1 MTVSAMRTMSI
12 LRIITLMAGL
22 GLVTQAEPG
31 KKPAAVFP
39 RKNFEVIDKYCIDC
53 HDASLKKG
61 KVNLEDLS
69 FDIHTVEQ
77 AEMWQKV
84 YNAVGSGEMP
94 PEDEDQLQNK
104 EKADFLDDLANTM
117 VVARKSLSDTGG
129 QIAMRRLNRREY
141 GNTIRDLLG
150 VTLDIN
156 QLPADGGGGTF
167 DTVGGSQ
174 FVSSDQIE
182 QYLELGRA
190 AIDEAFQRR
199 AMSGKKPAI
208 VRMEP
213 EKSIRP
219 GIEKTASKIEAAQKR
234 FSKWKAEVDKAVAK
248 PVNQKRLP
256 VLLKQNPKMENPI
269 HFYSFVELFE
279 GVPPAKNYG
288 FKDAF
293 EATLQHPDWDR
304 SELAIRKHYMTL
316 PHRDKGLYLKL
327 AHGMGRL
334 DITPKK
340 FVPGTYRM
348 RVRVGAVEGAPASR
362 RFIEI
367 GHPYS
372 KPIAPG
378 RMALE
383 GAPISQHQITGTIA
397 KPQIVESV
405 FELKATD
412 PKIVSVRE
420 RQPLEA
426 KALWTAHN
434 RLKAKNGYGHPP
446 AIWIDWVELEGPLAA
461 PAGSAKTFDWWVSE
475 QKIKEPIARARKILE
490 QFSLEAMRGTAPSK
504 DYIDRL
510 VGIFQTRRKAG
521 ENFDIAIRTPMSIVL
536 ASPGFLYLHE
546 PGSEKK
552 RRMLDD
558 RELAVRLSYFLWSA
572 PPDAQLLA
580 LAKQGKLNS
589 PAVLKQQVD
598 RMIADPRADAFVSG
612 FVHQW
617 LHMER
622 LDFFQFDPNRHREFD
637 ESMRTA
643 SRQEVY
649 ESFTHLLRGKGPQA
663 HLGYMLKSDYVM
675 INGLLANYYGI
686 EGVVGD
692 EFRKVKLPPNSPRGG
707 LLGMAAIHAMGSDGI
722 DSSPVERGAWV
733 LRYVLNDPP
742 PPAPPNVPQLSRLN
756 DKPLSSR
763 EKVIAHQTEAQC
775 ASCHRKIDPI
785 GFGLENF
792 DAAGKWRTEE
802 RRYSRNRKGNMTPSK
817 GSFPI
822 DASGQ
827 LYKGPAFANYFE
839 LRDIIVGRHNDF
851 IRGYCEALI
860 EYGLGRPTSIVDVDL
875 VNEMMAAAK
884 KENNATGAFI
894 HALVQSEP
902 FRRK

>member
-1 MTVSAMRTMSI
+1 MSI
-12 LRIITLMAGL
+12 VRIITLTAGL
-22 GLVTQAEPG
+22 ALVAQAEPG

-39 RKNFEVIDKYCIDC
+39 KKNFEVIDKYCIDC
-53 HDASLKKG
+53 HDAGLKKG

-69 FDIHTVEQ
+69 FDIHSIEQ
-77 AEMWQKV
+77 AELWQKV

-141 GNTIRDLLG
+141 GNTIHDLLG
-150 VTLDIN
+150 VTLDITE
-156 QLPADGGGGTF
+156 LPADGGGGTF

-182 QYLELGRA
+182 QYLVFGRA
-190 AIDEAFQRR
+190 AIDEAFRRR
-199 AMSGKKPAI
+199 AMSNKKPAV
-208 VRMEP
+208 VRIEP
-213 EKSIRP
+213 EKAIRS
-219 GIEKTASKIEAAQKR
+219 GIEKEAREIEEAQKR
-234 FSKWKAEVDKAVAK
+234 FSRWKVEVDKAVAT
-248 PVNQKRLP
+248 PANQKRLP
-256 VLLKQNPKMENPI
+256 ELVKQNKKMKSPI
-269 HFYSFVELFE
+269 HFYKFVELLD
-279 GVPPAKNYG
+279 GVPPAKKYG
-288 FKDAF
+288 FEDAF

-327 AHGMGRL
+327 AHGIGRL
-334 DITPKK
+334 DISPKK
-340 FVPGTYRM
+340 FIPGTYRL
-348 RVRVGAVEGAPASR
+348 RVRVGAVEDAPASR
-362 RFIEI
+362 RFIEV

-383 GAPISQHQITGTIA
+383 GTPISQHQITGSIA
-397 KPQIVESV
+397 KPQIIEST

-412 PKIVSVRE
+412 PKIISVRE

-426 KALWTAHN
+426 KALWGAHK
-434 RLKAKNGYGHPP
+434 RLKQKNSYGHPP
-446 AIWIDWVELEGPLAA
+446 AIWIDWLELEGPIA
-461 PAGSAKTFDWWVSE
+461 PATPPAMDWWVSE
-475 QKIKEPIARARKILE
+475 KEIKEPMARARKILE
-490 QFSLEAMRGTAPSK
+490 QFSLEAMRGSAPSK

-510 VGIFQTRRKAG
+510 IGIFQTRRKAG
-521 ENFDIAIRTPMSIVL
+521 ENFEVAIRTPMSIVI

-546 PGSEKK
+546 PGSENT
-552 RRMLDD
+552 RRALDD
-558 RELAVRLSYFLWSA
+558 RELAVRLAYFLWSA
-572 PPDAQLLA
+572 PPDSQLLS
-580 LAKQGKLNS
+580 LAKQGELKK
-589 PAVLKQQVD
+589 PAVLKQQVS
-598 RMIADPRADAFVSG
+598 RLIADPRADAFVAG

-637 ESMRTA
+637 ESMRSA

-649 ESFTHLLRGKGPQA
+649 QTFA
-663 HLGYMLKSDYVM
+663 HLMRGQDPEANLGLMLKSDYVM

-692 EFRKVKLPPNSPRGG
+692 EFRKVKLSANSPRGG
-707 LLGMAAIHAMGSDGI
+707 LLGMAATHAMGSDGI
-722 DSSPVERGAWV
+722 ESSPVERGAWV
-733 LRYVLNDPP
+733 LRYLLNDPP
-742 PPAPPNVPQLSRLN
+742 PPAPPNIPQLSRLA
-756 DKPLSSR
+756 DKPLSTR
-763 EKVIAHQTEAQC
+763 DKVLAHQTEGQC

-792 DAAGKWRTEE
+792 DAAGKWRTTEIHGVKKK
-802 RRYSRNRKGNMTPSK
+802 NKTFK
-817 GSFPI
+817 I
-822 DASGQ
+822 DPTGQ

-839 LRDIIVGRHNDF
+839 LRDIIAGRDDDF

-860 EYGLGRPTSIVDVDL
+860 EYGLGRPASIVDTDL

-884 KENNATGAFI
+884 TQDNAASAFI
-894 HALVQSEP
+894 HALVQSEA

>member
-1 MTVSAMRTMSI
+1 M
-12 LRIITLMAGL
+12 
-22 GLVTQAEPG
+22 
-31 KKPAAVFP
+31 
-39 RKNFEVIDKYCIDC
+39 IDKYCIDC
-53 HDASLKKG
+53 HDAGLKKG

-69 FDIHTVEQ
+69 FEIHSIEQ
-77 AEMWQKV
+77 AELWQKV
-84 YNAVGSGEMP
+84 YNAIGSGEMP
-94 PEDEDQLQNK
+94 PEDEDQLENI

-129 QIAMRRLNRREY
+129 QISMRRLNRREY
-141 GNTIRDLLG
+141 GNTIKDLLG

-156 QLPADGGGGTF
+156 ELPADGGGGTF

-182 QYLELGRA
+182 QYLEMRRA

-199 AMSGKKPAI
+199 ARSGKKPAV
-208 VRMEP
+208 VRIEP
-213 EKSIRP
+213 EKTIRP
-219 GIEKTASKIEAAQKR
+219 GIEKRAKQIEAAQKR
-234 FSKWKAEVDKAVAK
+234 FSRWKVEVDKAVAK

-256 VLLKQNPKMENPI
+256 ELLKKNPQMKSSI
-269 HFYSFVELFE
+269 QFYKFVEQFE
-279 GVPPAKNYG
+279 GVLPAKNYG

-304 SELAIRKHYMTL
+304 SNLAIRKHYMTF
-316 PHRDKGLYLKL
+316 PHRDEGLYLKL
-327 AHGMGRL
+327 AHGIGRL
-334 DITPKK
+334 DISPNK
-340 FVPGTYRM
+340 FVPGTYRL
-348 RVRVGAVEGAPASR
+348 RVRVGAVGDAPASR

-383 GAPISQHQITGTIA
+383 GTPISQHQITGTIA

-412 PKIVSVRE
+412 PKTVSVRE

-426 KALWTAHN
+426 KALWNAHN
-434 RLKAKNGYGHPP
+434 RLKAQNGYGHPP
-446 AIWIDWVELEGPLAA
+446 AIWIDWIELEGPIA
-461 PAGSAKTFDWWVSE
+461 PATPPVMDWWVSE
-475 QKIKEPIARARKILE
+475 KQIKQPVARARKILE
-490 QFSLEAMRGTAPSK
+490 QFSLKAMRDSAPSK
-504 DYIDRL
+504 DFIDRL

-521 ENFDIAIRTPMSIVL
+521 EGFDIAIRTPMSIVL

-546 PGSEKK
+546 PGSEKE
-552 RRMLDD
+552 RRPLDD
-558 RELAVRLSYFLWSA
+558 RELAVRLAYFLWSS
-572 PPDAQLLA
+572 PPDAQLLS
-580 LAKQGKLNS
+580 LANQGKLKT
-589 PAVLKQQVD
+589 PAVLKQQVE

-637 ESMRTA
+637 ESVRTA
-643 SRQEVY
+643 SREEVY
-649 ESFTHLLRGKGPQA
+649 QSFAHLMRGKGPQVN
-663 HLGYMLKSDYVM
+663 LGFLLKSDYVM

-692 EFRKVKLPPNSPRGG
+692 EFRKVKLPPNCPRGG
-707 LLGMAAIHAMGSDGI
+707 LLGMAATHAMGSDGI
-722 DSSPVERGAWV
+722 ESSPVERGAWV

-763 EKVIAHQTEAQC
+763 QKVIAHQTEAQC

-792 DAAGKWRTEE
+792 DAAGKWRSEE
-802 RRYSRNRKGNMTPSK
+802 RRYTRNRKGRLTASRAT
-817 GSFPI
+817 FPI
-822 DASGQ
+822 DTSGQ
-827 LYKGPAFANYFE
+827 LHKVPAFANYFE

-860 EYGLGRPTSIVDVDL
+860 EYGLGRPTSIVDIDL

-884 KENNATGAFI
+884 TQNNAAGAFI
-894 HALVQSEP
+894 HALVQSRV
-902 FRRK
+902 FQRK

>member
-1 MTVSAMRTMSI
+1 MNI
-12 LRIITLMAGL
+12 FRIIAVTAASL
-22 GLVTQAEPG
+22 GLVAQAEPG

-39 RKNFEVIDKYCIDC
+39 KKNFEVIDKYCIDC

-69 FDIHTVEQ
+69 FNIHTIEQ

-117 VVARKSLSDTGG
+117 VIARKSLSDTRG

-141 GNTIRDLLG
+141 GNTIHDLLG
-150 VTLDIN
+150 VRLDIN

-182 QYLELGRA
+182 QYLDMGRA

-199 AMSGKKPAI
+199 ALSGKKPAV

-219 GIEKTASKIEAAQKR
+219 GIEKRAKEIEAAQKR
-234 FSKWKAEVDKAVAK
+234 FSQWKVEVDKAVAK

-256 VLLKQNPKMENPI
+256 ELLKQNPQMNSPI
-269 HFYSFVELFE
+269 QFYKFVELFE
-279 GVPPAKNYG
+279 GVPPAKKYG

-334 DITPKK
+334 DISPKK

-348 RVRVGAVEGAPASR
+348 RVRVGVAEGAPASR

-397 KPQIVESV
+397 EPQIVESI

-412 PKIVSVRE
+412 PRIVSVRE

-434 RLKAKNGYGHPP
+434 RLKKENGYGHPP
-446 AIWIDWVELEGPLAA
+446 AIWIDWIELEGPIA
-461 PAGSAKTFDWWVSE
+461 PATPPAMDWWVSE
-475 QKIKEPIARARKILE
+475 QQIKEPLARARKILE
-490 QFSLEAMRGTAPSK
+490 QFSLKAMRGSVPTK
-504 DYIDRL
+504 DFIDRL
-510 VGIFQTRRKAG
+510 MGIFKTRRKAG

-546 PGSEKK
+546 PGAEKT
-552 RRMLDD
+552 RRALDD
-558 RELAVRLSYFLWSA
+558 RELAVRLSYLLWSA
-572 PPDAQLLA
+572 PPDAQLLS
-580 LAKQGKLNS
+580 LAKQGKLKTL
-589 PAVLKQQVD
+589 AVLKEQVE
-598 RMIADPRADAFVSG
+598 RMIADPRSDAFVAG

-637 ESMRTA
+637 ESMRSA

-649 ESFTHLLRGKGPQA
+649 ESFAYLLRGKGPQA
-663 HLGYMLKSDYVM
+663 HLGHMLKSDYVM

-722 DSSPVERGAWV
+722 ESSPVERGAWV

-742 PPAPPNVPQLSRLN
+742 PPAPPNVPQLSRLA

-763 EKVIAHQTEAQC
+763 QKVIAHQTEAQC

-802 RRYSRNRKGNMTPSK
+802 RRYSRNRKGKITPSK

-827 LYKGPAFANYFE
+827 LHKGPAFANYFQ
-839 LRDIIVGRHNDF
+839 LRDIIAGRDDDF

-860 EYGLGRPTSIVDVDL
+860 EYGLGRPTSIVDTDL

-884 KENNATGAFI
+884 KEDNAASAFI
-894 HALVQSEP
+894 DALVQSEA

>member
-1 MTVSAMRTMSI
+1 MNIV
-12 LRIITLMAGL
+12 RIIAVTAAGL
-22 GLVTQAEPG
+22 GPVAHAEPG
-31 KKPAAVFP
+31 KKPAAAFP
-39 RKNFEVIDKYCIDC
+39 KKNFELIDRYCIDC

-61 KVNLEDLS
+61 KVNLEDIS
-69 FDIHTVEQ
+69 FDIHTIEQ
-77 AEMWQKV
+77 AELWQKV
-84 YNAVGSGEMP
+84 YNAIGSGEMP

-104 EKADFLDDLANTM
+104 EKADFLDELANTL

-141 GNTIRDLLG
+141 GNTIHDLLG
-150 VTLDIN
+150 VRLDIN

-182 QYLELGRA
+182 QYLEMGRA
-190 AIDEAFQRR
+190 AIDEVFQRR
-199 AMSGKKPAI
+199 ALSGKKPAV

-213 EKSIRP
+213 EKTIRP
-219 GIEKTASKIEAAQKR
+219 GIEKRAKGIEDAQKR
-234 FSKWKAEVDKAVAK
+234 FSQWKVEVDKALAK
-248 PVNQKRLP
+248 PANQKRRP
-256 VLLKQNPKMENPI
+256 ELLKQNPQMEHPI
-269 HFYSFVELFE
+269 HFYKFVELFE
-279 GVPPAKNYG
+279 GVPPAKKYG

-293 EATLQHPDWDR
+293 EATLEHPDWDR

-327 AHGMGRL
+327 AHGVGRL
-334 DITPKK
+334 DISPKK
-340 FVPGTYRM
+340 FVAGTYRM

-383 GAPISQHQITGTIA
+383 GAPISQHQITGTIT
-397 KPQIVESV
+397 KPQIVESI

-412 PKIVSVRE
+412 PKVVSVRE
-420 RQPLEA
+420 RQPSEA

-434 RLKAKNGYGHPP
+434 RLKMENGYGHPP
-446 AIWIDWVELEGPLAA
+446 AIWIDWIELEGPIT
-461 PAGSAKTFDWWVSE
+461 PATPPTMDWWVSE
-475 QKIKEPIARARKILE
+475 QEIKEPVARARMILE
-490 QFSLEAMRGTAPSK
+490 QFSLKAMRGSAPSK
-504 DYIDRL
+504 EYIDRL
-510 VGIFQTRRKAG
+510 VGTFQTRRKAG
-521 ENFDIAIRTPMSIVL
+521 ETFDIAIRTPMSIVL

-546 PGSEKK
+546 SGAGKT
-552 RRMLDD
+552 RRALDD

-572 PPDAQLLA
+572 PPDAQLLS
-580 LAKQGKLNS
+580 LAKQGKLNL
-589 PAVLKQQVD
+589 PATLKQQVD
-598 RMIADPRADAFVSG
+598 RMIADPRADAFVAG

-637 ESMRTA
+637 ESMRSA

-649 ESFTHLLRGKGPQA
+649 ESFAHLLRGKGPQA
-663 HLGYMLKSDYVM
+663 HLGYMLKSDYVI
-675 INGLLANYYGI
+675 INGLLANYYGV

-692 EFRKVKLPPNSPRGG
+692 EFRKVKLSANSPRGG

-722 DSSPVERGAWV
+722 ESSPVERGAWV

-742 PPAPPNVPQLSRLN
+742 PPAPPNVPQLSRLA
-756 DKPLSSR
+756 DKPLSAR

-792 DAAGKWRTEE
+792 DAAGKWRSEE
-802 RRYSRNRKGNMTPSK
+802 HRYSRNRKGKMTPSK
-817 GSFPI
+817 GTFPI

-827 LYKGPAFANYFE
+827 LHKGPAFANYFQ
-839 LRDIIVGRHNDF
+839 LRDIIAGRDDDF

-860 EYGLGRPTSIVDVDL
+860 EYGLGRPTSIVDTDL

-884 KENNATGAFI
+884 KEDNAASAFI
-894 HALVQSEP
+894 DALVQSEA